1 MKIEHK
7 FTTSSRA
14 YDEEIAELWI
24 DLPNGEKLYF
34 SDIEFSW
41 IENDDTREKRV
52 NQAKERILEQL
63 KLLCK

>member
-7 FTTSSRA
+7 FKRSSRS
-14 YDEEIAELWI
+14 YDDDIAELWI

-34 SDIEFSW
+34 SDIGFCWS
-41 IENDDTREKRV
+41 DDEDEMNKRV
-52 NQAKERILEQL
+52 NEVKERILEQL

>member
-7 FTTSSRA
+7 FKRSSRS
-14 YDEEIAELWI
+14 YDDEIAELWI

-34 SDIEFSW
+34 SEVEFYWS
-41 IENDDTREKRV
+41 DDEDEMNKRL
-52 NQAKERILEQL
+52 NEAKERILEQL